1 MADLAETG
9 EAADGIDNVVRG
21 LALRLVND
29 ESAVE
34 GGGLWF
40 AGHLEEAISD
50 QKSVTRGQ

>member
-1 MADLAETG
+1 MADLAESG
-9 EAADGIDNVVRG
+9 EVADGIDNVVRG

-50 QKSVTRGQ
+50 PKSATNG

>member
-21 LALRLVND
+21 PALRLVND

-34 GGGLWF
+34 GGGLWL

-50 QKSVTRGQ
+50 QKSATSGY

>member
-9 EAADGIDNVVRG
+9 EVADGIDNVVRG

-34 GGGLWF
+34 GDGLWF

-50 QKSVTRGQ
+50 RKSSASG